1 MPSVVLL
8 NQLGQKV
15 SDLNL
20 SEAVFAVKDH
30 QQAIYDTVIAEL
42 AAMRQGTQKAKT
54 RSEVSGGGRKPWRQ
68 KGTGRAR
75 QGSIRAAQW
84 RGGGIVF
91 APTPRSYK
99 VKVNKKVV
107 RLAMRCALSSKVREE
122 QFIALNEIV
131 LESCKTKGL
140 VEVLNNIKAEGKILL
155 VTTSQF
161 LEETDLGENVAKAG
175 RNIPNLLMIPANR
188 VSVYQMMNATCVVMT
203 QDAVSYF
210 EEVLK

>member
-8 NQLGQKV
+8 NQLGEKV
-15 SDLNL
+15 SDLTL
-20 SEAVFAVKDH
+20 SERVFDVKDH
-30 QQAIYDTVIAEL
+30 QQAIYDTVVAEL

-75 QGSIRAAQW
+75 QGTIRAPQW

-91 APTPRSYK
+91 APTPRTYK
-99 VKVNKKVV
+99 LKVNKKVV
-107 RLAMRCALSSKVREE
+107 RLAMRCALSSKVRENS
-122 QFIALNEIV
+122 FIALDQLV
-131 LESCKTKGL
+131 LESYKTKGL
-140 VEVLNNIKAEGKILL
+140 VQVLANVNASGKVL
-155 VTTSQF
+155 VITK
-161 LEETDLGENVAKAG
+161 EENGNVELAG
-175 RNIPNLLMIPANR
+175 RNIANVLVQPASR

-203 QDAVSYF
+203 QDAVAYY